1 MKYFTFGEE
10 KCYFFI
16 SKYVDYGRTY
26 IEIDTEDGDIYCD
39 VTVNLPFEDIPGN
52 DYAFIDTANT
62 PKLKE
67 FLTENGFATETDTV
81 AHSGYNTYHLY
92 KLNLEKIKEYGITDN
107 EESSLY
113 EYEGYVVSENW
124 DV

>member
-1 MKYFTFGEE
+1 MRYFKFEKE
-10 KCYFFI
+10 KCNFYI
-16 SKYVDYGRTY
+16 STYAINDRTY
-26 IEIDTEDGDIYCD
+26 IGIDTENGKFYCD

-92 KLNLEKIKEYGITDN
+92 KLNLEKIKKYGLEEY
-107 EESSLY
+107 
-113 EYEGYVVSENW
+113 
-124 DV
+124 

>member
-1 MKYFTFGEE
+1 M
-10 KCYFFI
+10 
-16 SKYVDYGRTY
+16 
-26 IEIDTEDGDIYCD
+26 
-39 VTVNLPFEDIPGN
+39 
-52 DYAFIDTANT
+52 
-62 PKLKE
+62 
-67 FLTENGFATETDTV
+67 ETDTV

-92 KLNLEKIKEYGITDN
+92 KLNLDKIKEYGITDN